1 MEEDIPGQEP
11 PSKTRLKQQMLD
23 LQALGVALVKLPESQ
38 FASIPLPENLAI
50 AIREARRITAHEGR
64 RRQMQYVGKLM
75 RNVDPEPIR
84 AALAEREG
92 NSTESKVRQQHLERW
107 RSRLI
112 EDDSALTEYATSH
125 PGTDIQAMRTLI
137 RNARKEIAETKPP
150 RAQRELFR
158 VLRDA
163 PFS

>member
-1 MEEDIPGQEP
+1 MPDEGL
-11 PSKTRLKQQMLD
+11 SA
-23 LQALGVALVKLPESQ
+23 LQLPER
-38 FASIPLPENLAI
+38 LHEAI
-50 AIREARRITAHEGR
+50 AEYRRTRTHEGR
-64 RRQMQYVGKLM
+64 RRQLQYVGKLM

-163 PFS
+163 PSS